1 MSADLR
7 TYVIVI
13 ASLAEEAG
21 VSGDE
26 LASISLVEFAV
37 RLMMARQAA
46 SAKFSIAAIREIP
59 VLDSFLGL
67 KVVRSFDL
75 HVEKN

>member
-37 RLMMARQAA
+37 RLMMARRRRMAE
-46 SAKFSIAAIREIP
+46 IAA
-59 VLDSFLGL
+59 
-67 KVVRSFDL
+67 VV
-75 HVEKN
+75 EQECGPQ